1 MKRLFDLFASLLG
14 LIIFLPLFLIIA
26 LLIVVLMPGPIFFR
40 QKRIGKGGAPFRLY
54 KFRSM
59 KVLKEAEQGSFHAG
73 DSSRIT
79 GLGRVLRKTKLDEL
93 PQLIN
98 VLRGD
103 MSIIGPRPEVE
114 QWTKVYP
121 EKWDIVFQ
129 VRPGLSDNAS
139 IVFRNEEELLAN
151 SENPTETYRSVILP
165 QKLNLYIDYVH
176 NHSFMGDIVIIFRT
190 IKEIIR

>member
-1 MKRLFDLFASLLG
+1 M
-14 LIIFLPLFLIIA
+14 
-26 LLIVVLMPGPIFFR
+26 VVQCRPIFR
-40 QKRIGKGGAPFRLY
+40 QKRSVRWNPLSIIQISIDESA
-54 KFRSM
+54 
-59 KVLKEAEQGSFHAG
+59 KEAEQGSFHAG
-73 DSSRIT
+73 DASRIT

-121 EKWDIVFQ
+121 EKWDIVLQ

>member
-26 LLIVVLMPGPIFFR
+26 LLIVVSMPGPIFFR

-73 DSSRIT
+73 DASRIT

-121 EKWDIVFQ
+121 EKWDIVLQ

-151 SENPTETYRSVILP
+151 SEDPTETYRSVILP